1 MDRRYESIGDRKAI
15 WDHREWVRQRI
26 RLRCI
31 KCNSL
36 VRRARNAPRSFMT
49 SENPFKPVA
58 EAPESESAARPTVVS
73 KPREPQA
80 WQPLTFGGVARFARA
95 HIGRIYLM
103 QILFAVISGGV
114 CIWFFATAWAP
125 VVEEAIR
132 QLPDQGALNQGVL
145 EWKGHSPVRL
155 AGSAHVSVSVDLD
168 ASIPDAEVGD
178 WVFVFS
184 RKEILA
190 SSIFGVFAAPYPGDW
205 TFPANRPAIE
215 PWWGAHKPF
224 ILSGTGLAMALGLLA
239 CWTIMSLVYAPV
251 VRLGAFI
258 LDRKLSLSGAW
269 RMAMMALMPGSLWV
283 CASIILYQMRL
294 LEFIGF
300 LAAYILH
307 FIVGWVYVTGALYNL
322 PSLISSTEAN
332 PFDAHPSPS
341 SEQNL

>member
-1 MDRRYESIGDRKAI
+1 
-15 WDHREWVRQRI
+15 
-26 RLRCI
+26 
-31 KCNSL
+31 
-36 VRRARNAPRSFMT
+36 MT
-49 SENPFKPVA
+49 SDNPFEPV
-58 EAPESESAARPTVVS
+58 EKAPEFQSAARPTVAP
-73 KPREPQA
+73 KPGEPEA

-114 CIWFFATAWAP
+114 CIWFFTTAWTP

-145 EWKGHSPVRL
+145 KWGGHSPVRL
-155 AGSAHVSVSVDLD
+155 AASAHVSLAVDLD
-168 ASIPDAEVGD
+168 AAIPDAEVGD

-184 RKEILA
+184 RKEVLA
-190 SSIFGVFAAPYPGDW
+190 SSIFGVFAAPYPGQW
-205 TFPANRPAIE
+205 TFPVNRPAVD

-224 ILSGTGLAMALGLLA
+224 ILAGIGAAMALGLLVS
-239 CWTIMSLVYAPV
+239 WTLMSLIHAPV

-258 LDRKLSLSGAW
+258 LDRKLSMSGAW

-283 CASIILYQMRL
+283 CASLILYETRTL
-294 LEFIGF
+294 DFIGF

-322 PSLISSTEAN
+322 PSSISSADAN
-332 PFDAHPSPS
+332 PFDDAASPP
-341 SEQNL
+341 SEQDL